1 MEKAIDVHH
10 SYAKH
15 MACLTADDALAKMHA
30 MLSKNLLG
38 NTSGILPAN
47 NETSFGPCVWSQC
60 IYVNLRLFCCQN
72 LLPGLR
78 HTLAVLNIF
87 LET

>member
-38 NTSGILPAN
+38 NTSGILPEPTMKPLLAPVSGLN
-47 NETSFGPCVWSQC
+47 AFMSTSACSAAKTSCLV
-60 IYVNLRLFCCQN
+60 
-72 LLPGLR
+72 
-78 HTLAVLNIF
+78 
-87 LET
+87 